1 VRARAFLFGI
11 PLLRLAV
18 MAALVVPMGLV
29 AVPAHASD
37 ADEIPFNTARI
48 LEFHNAE
55 RAARGVGPLSRDPRL
70 DQHAQQLAARG
81 VLEHTPSYARTIGY
95 PAGGQN
101 LVYQGPAMNASQA
114 HYLWM
119 TSDNHRK
126 NLLNPGFSHA
136 GVGIACSRASGRP
149 YPVAVVD
156 FGGQTLSP
164 SVPPQSPITVGA
176 NALSGHALVCDGT
189 SAAPAPQPP
198 TPAPAPQPPP
208 PAPAPVPAAAPVA
221 PRPAAPK
228 PGVPRPA
235 VRNPAPAPA
244 AAPPIPAPP
253 APAAPAGP
261 PRESEPPADPQPMA
275 VAAAQPTS
283 TEPEAG
289 VLNQA
294 APASRTDAR
303 SVEGLLAFVVGCMA
317 ALVLAGVAGSFWFR
331 RSPAAILSGRP
342 NTGRERSPYSR

>member
-1 VRARAFLFGI
+1 MRARAFPFGI

-18 MAALVVPMGLV
+18 VAALVVPMGLV

-55 RAARGVGPLSRDPRL
+55 RAARGIGPLSRDPRL
-70 DQHAQQLAARG
+70 DQHAQQLAEQLAARG

-126 NLLNPGFSHA
+126 NLLNPGFTHA

-198 TPAPAPQPPP
+198 PPAPAPQPPP
-208 PAPAPVPAAAPVA
+208 PAPPAPVPAAAPVA

-228 PGVPRPA
+228 PAAAPT
-235 VRNPAPAPA
+235 PAPAPPA
-244 AAPPIPAPP
+244 AVPAPP
-253 APAAPAGP
+253 AGP
-261 PRESEPPADPQPMA
+261 PPEKEPPADPQAMA

-294 APASRTDAR
+294 APASRTDGL

-317 ALVLAGVAGSFWFR
+317 ALVLAGVAGGFWLR

-342 NTGRERSPYSR
+342 NARRERSPYSR